1 MFPFLTYDG
10 CVLMADYNNE
20 VKIEDGENAT
30 SRELGIKE
38 IALEQYRRCCVEG
51 SKEMTR
57 GGKSSRTINGK
68 YCELDIPDQRE
79 VFFNSVTMLGV
90 ILSPQMEKR
99 PVKTKVVEKNEAI
112 KATRTKYLS
121 EIKESKQKENY
132 KYLEMMKDLMYSE
145 LMFNY
150 KDLMEQLS
158 FLLKDLKYF
167 DEGGASS

>member
-1 MFPFLTYDG
+1 
-10 CVLMADYNNE
+10 MADFNE
-20 VKIEDGENAT
+20 VKIEDGENAI

-57 GGKSSRTINGK
+57 GGKSTKVVNGK
-68 YCELDIPDQRE
+68 YCELDIQDQRE
-79 VFFNSVTMLGV
+79 VFFNCVTMLCV

-99 PVKTKVVEKNEAI
+99 DVKENVVAMNEAV
-112 KATRTKYLS
+112 KETRTKYL
-121 EIKESKQKENY
+121 EQIKDSKQKENY

-150 KDLMEQLS
+150 RDLMEQLS
-158 FLLKDLKYF
+158 FLLKELKYF
-167 DEGGASS
+167 DEGGAGS